1 MVPLPNQDIVPV
13 ILCGGSGTRLWP
25 MSRNSHP
32 KQFKA
37 ISNKSNF
44 SLLQETIKRVLSLKN
59 ICSPIIVCN
68 QDHRFLVAEQ
78 CKEIEIQPKDI
89 ILEPVGKNTAPAILI
104 AALRAFEDYE
114 NANLLILSCD
124 HIISNN
130 QQFLEAIERG
140 RSLSM
145 DGKIV
150 LFGVIPNRLE
160 TGYGYIKV
168 DNKPD
173 LQSYESKD
181 IIKFI
186 EKPNLDQAKQFLEEG
201 NFLWNSGIFLFT
213 VSKILEE
220 FKKYSNQIYVQ
231 VKKSYEKK
239 TKDLDF
245 LRVDVEEFKKCGS
258 ISIDNAIMEKTKES
272 IVITL
277 DKGWTDIGDWFSL
290 WESSK
295 KDINNNYLEGRVY
308 SENNHNCYIKS
319 ENRLLVTLGLTDT
332 LVVETDDVVLVGD
345 INKAQDI
352 KRVVNKLKSE
362 GVPEIESQSLV
373 YRPWG
378 NYKSML
384 SGDRWQVKIINVKP
398 GESLSLQMHHH
409 RSEHWVVVKGT
420 AGVEI
425 DGVKTLLSEND
436 SINIPLGS
444 KHRLF
449 NPGKLT
455 LELIEV
461 QSGSYLNEDDI
472 VRYDDFYGRKQNEE

>member
-1 MVPLPNQDIVPV
+1 M
-13 ILCGGSGTRLWP
+13 
-25 MSRNSHP
+25 
-32 KQFKA
+32 
-37 ISNKSNF
+37 
-44 SLLQETIKRVLSLKN
+44 
-59 ICSPIIVCN
+59 
-68 QDHRFLVAEQ
+68 
-78 CKEIEIQPKDI
+78 
-89 ILEPVGKNTAPAILI
+89 
-104 AALRAFEDYE
+104 
-114 NANLLILSCD
+114 
-124 HIISNN
+124 
-130 QQFLEAIERG
+130 
-140 RSLSM
+140 
-145 DGKIV
+145 
-150 LFGVIPNRLE
+150 
-160 TGYGYIKV
+160 
-168 DNKPD
+168 
-173 LQSYESKD
+173 
-181 IIKFI
+181 
-186 EKPNLDQAKQFLEEG
+186 
-201 NFLWNSGIFLFT
+201 
-213 VSKILEE
+213 
-220 FKKYSNQIYVQ
+220 
-231 VKKSYEKK
+231 
-239 TKDLDF
+239 
-245 LRVDVEEFKKCGS
+245 DVEEFKKCGS

-295 KDINNNYLEGRVY
+295 KDIDNNYLEGRVY
-308 SENNHNCYIKS
+308 SENNQNCYIKS